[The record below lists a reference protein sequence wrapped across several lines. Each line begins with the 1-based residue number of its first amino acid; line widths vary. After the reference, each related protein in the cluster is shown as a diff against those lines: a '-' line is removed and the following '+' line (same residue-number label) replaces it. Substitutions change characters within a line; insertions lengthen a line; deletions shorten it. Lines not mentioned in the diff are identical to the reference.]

1 MVYWDERL
9 NRLSKRTD
17 IKIYGRVKAN
27 EYVSKAAMVAST
39 IHEFGHAS
47 HFQSVLSTPGS
58 DRNKIIKGLK
68 TKWSKAMLLLWNI
81 IYPVSFTD
89 ERKQEIYYSMVLIR
103 IILKS
108 DLR

>member
-1 MVYWDERL
+1 
-9 NRLSKRTD
+9 
-17 IKIYGRVKAN
+17 
-27 EYVSKAAMVAST
+27 
-39 IHEFGHAS
+39 
-47 HFQSVLSTPGS
+47 
-58 DRNKIIKGLK
+58 
-68 TKWSKAMLLLWNI
+68 MLLLWNI

>member
-1 MVYWDERL
+1 MNL
-9 NRLSKRTD
+9 
-17 IKIYGRVKAN
+17 
-27 EYVSKAAMVAST
+27 AMPP
-39 IHEFGHAS
+39 
-47 HFQSVLSTPGS
+47 HFQSVLSTLGIGQKQ
-58 DRNKIIKGLK
+58 KIIKGLK
-68 TKWSKAMLLLWNI
+68 TKWSQAMLLLWNI